1 MNAGFDPPK
10 QKSRL
15 NRDCQRSIMELTSKQ
30 RAHLKG
36 LAQTL
41 EVVAQFGKNE
51 LSPEQVTM
59 IDLLLTK
66 RELIKCSVLET
77 SPYTAIELAE
87 MLAEQTGAT
96 VVQAIGRKFVLYRRK
111 RKKPVITLD

>member
-1 MNAGFDPPK
+1 
-10 QKSRL
+10 
-15 NRDCQRSIMELTSKQ
+15 MELTSKQ

-66 RELIKCSVLET
+66 RELIKCSALET
-77 SPYTAIELAE
+77 APYTALELAE
-87 MLAEQTGAT
+87 MLAGQTGAT
-96 VVQAIGRKFVLYRRK
+96 VVQAIGRKFVLYRRN